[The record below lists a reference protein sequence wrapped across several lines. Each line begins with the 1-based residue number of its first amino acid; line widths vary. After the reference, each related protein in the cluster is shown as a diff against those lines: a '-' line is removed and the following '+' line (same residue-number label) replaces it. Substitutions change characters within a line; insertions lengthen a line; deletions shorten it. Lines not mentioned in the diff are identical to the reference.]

1 MVFNSGSIW
10 VLKWIKEHDD
20 RWSFILPYVA
30 LSVTLSVALSLFW
43 LLLIIVVH
51 VLIEWLR
58 LKARPPTRR
67 LVECLAQTQ
76 LDWAL
81 LLAAVCM
88 EVYLETAAG
97 LAGAGQFARG
107 AGRLLGRI
115 PGWQN
120 SIRAI
125 ILSSDDT
132 LQLIRLKKAPTEVIE
147 SSPRIERLPLMIFSL
162 VFILLLI
169 APYLLPIDYAQAS
182 ALIREAFSPFH

>member
-1 MVFNSGSIW
+1 M
-10 VLKWIKEHDD
+10 LKWIKEHDD
-20 RWSFILPYVA
+20 RWSFILPYVI

-51 VLIEWLR
+51 GLIEWLR
-58 LKARPPTRR
+58 LEGKPPTRR

-107 AGRLLGRI
+107 AGRLLARV

-120 SIRAI
+120 AIRAI
-125 ILSSDDT
+125 MLSSDDT
-132 LQLIRLKKAPTEVIE
+132 LQLIRLKKAPAEVVE
-147 SSPRIERLPLMIFSL
+147 CPPRIERLPLMIFSL
-162 VFILLLI
+162 AFILLLI
-169 APYLLPIDYAQAS
+169 APHLLPIDYARAL
-182 ALIREAFSPFH
+182 ALIRESFSPFP